1 MTRAE
6 ELARC
11 DAEIAEAERLLR
23 DGHPDIEGLTLCVA
37 DWRGERAILERG
49 E

>member
-23 DGHPDIEGLTLCVA
+23 DGHPDIVGLTLA
-37 DWRGERAILERG
+37 LSDWRGERAMLEA